1 MTLDAQTYALVRVFD
16 DDNEENETF
25 HEFTK
30 LTPHNIVRVGLRVG
44 EIQSDHSLMAL
55 MSRSWKS
62 YADAETVALQEPDL
76 GAMTLHDALTTRRS
90 VSSDRGSFAPGPISS
105 GDLGTVLAYS
115 YGPTCE
121 MRSKWAGTSQML
133 RASPSAGALYPLEIY
148 PLVFD
153 CDGLEAGVYHYRVTD
168 HALELLHRGS
178 PRSAFLETTTYADL
192 VSGAAVVLVVTAVFH
207 RTYSK
212 YLHRGYRF
220 LMNDV
225 GALLQSFY
233 LTGTAL
239 GLGTCALGGFY
250 DDAVGNLLDLD
261 NVNEAVVI
269 CFLLGRR

>member
-90 VSSDRGSFAPGPISS
+90 VSSDQGSFAPGPISS
-105 GDLGTVLAYS
+105 SDLGTVLAYS
-115 YGPTCE
+115 YGPTRE
-121 MRSKWAGTSQML
+121 MRSKWTETSQIL

-153 CDGLEAGVYHYRVTD
+153 CDGLEAGTYHYRVTD
-168 HALELLHRGS
+168 HALELLNRGS

>member
-30 LTPHNIVRVGLRVG
+30 LTPHNVVRIGLRVG
-44 EIQSDHSLMAL
+44 EIQSDRSLMAL
-55 MSRSWKS
+55 MSRSWKN
-62 YADAETVALQEPDL
+62 YADAETVALPKPDL
-76 GAMTLHDALTTRRS
+76 GAMTLHDALTARCS
-90 VSSDRGSFAPGPISS
+90 VSSDGGSFAPGPISS
-105 GDLGTVLAYS
+105 SDLGTVLAYS
-115 YGPTCE
+115 YGPTRE
-121 MRSKWAGTSQML
+121 LRSKRTGTSQML

-148 PLVFD
+148 PLIFD
-153 CDGLEAGVYHYRVTD
+153 CDGLEAGIYHYRVTD
-168 HALELLHRGS
+168 HTLELLRGGS

-192 VSGAAVVLVVTAVFH
+192 VSGAAVALVVTGVFH
-207 RTYSK
+207 RTYCK

-261 NVNEAVVI
+261 NVNEAAVI